1 MKFINIIGTT
11 GSGKSTLAKQLSKQ
25 LNLVYI
31 ELDDLLWLDD
41 WQESSNEALFLK
53 LKIATENAD
62 TGWVLDGLY
71 TRTIPMIMQ
80 QADMVIW
87 LDYPFWVNL
96 YRLTRRTLKGLVNQ
110 KPLWKHSNNR
120 ENLKLILSK
129 QSIFVWL
136 IKSYPKNRKKYL
148 NLMKNPA
155 YQHIRVIRL
164 TSPKQT
170 SALLGSVS
178 KSMLLLNESMI
189 DIKEN

>member
-1 MKFINIIGTT
+1 MSKLCSHKKQSIYMKFINIIGTT

-87 LDYPFWVNL
+87 LDYAFHINFF
-96 YRLTRRTLKGLVNQ
+96 RLTKRTLWRAISRQ
-110 KPLWKHSNNR
+110 TLWENSNNK
-120 ENLKLILSK
+120 ESWKIMFSK
-129 QSIFVWL
+129 KSIFLWML
-136 IKSYPKNRKKYL
+136 QKYPQNKQRYL
-148 NLMKNPA
+148 AMMQNPD
-155 YQHIRVIRL
+155 YQHIQFIRL
-164 TSPKQT
+164 TSPQQT
-170 SALLGSVS
+170 KEFLNRLGG
-178 KSMLLLNESMI
+178 M
-189 DIKEN
+189 

>member
-1 MKFINIIGTT
+1 MSKLCSHKKQSIYMKFINIIGTT
-11 GSGKSTLAKQLSKQ
+11 GSVKSTLAKQLSKQ

-87 LDYPFWVNL
+87 LDYPFGVNL

-148 NLMKNPA
+148 NLMKNPD
-155 YQHIRVIRL
+155 YQHIQFIRL
-164 TSPKQT
+164 TSPQQT
-170 SALLGSVS
+170 KEFLNRLGV
-178 KSMLLLNESMI
+178 M
-189 DIKEN
+189 